1 MIKKF
6 FIGFW
11 NTLNFSRRL
20 ILNFFF
26 LFIVIA
32 IVIAASSNE
41 DEIIIEPGSALVLN
55 ISGFI
60 VEQQKYVDPFEAAIG
75 DSMGKSD
82 EPPEI
87 LLDDIITA
95 IDSAASD
102 KNIKVMVLDLRNMR
116 NTHLNKLKEVSDAL
130 IRFKNAKKKIIAT
143 GDYYSQAQYYLAAYA
158 DEISMHPYGW
168 MGVEGYAMYPM
179 YFKDAIEKLSV
190 SQHIFRVGTYKS
202 AVEPFIRNNMSEPAK
217 ASAQAWLGALWQEY
231 KTDIAL
237 QRNFDINNFD
247 EKMDDFLSKF
257 KTANGDSGQYALDNG
272 WVDSLKTK
280 EEIRQQLIALV
291 GKDIKGKSFKR
302 VSLKDYLKTI
312 KPPIPFINPLTEK
325 VAIVVA
331 KGNIVDGKRK
341 AGQIGGDSTAALLRK
356 ARLDEKVKAVV
367 LRIDSGGG
375 SMFASEVIRA
385 EVLALKESGKPVI
398 ASMSSVAASG
408 GYWIASAANEIW
420 AAPSTITGSI
430 GIFGTIMTFDKT
442 LAKLGVYSDGV
453 STTEMAGFSPMR
465 ELNPKLGQMIQMS
478 IERGYERFLTIVGE
492 ARGLSIEEVDA
503 IAQGRVWI
511 ASKAKEL
518 GLVDHLGNKQDA
530 IEAAAKLAS
539 LKYYDVITIEQELST
554 KDKFIQELLSNA
566 HVKSFL
572 NLEQNDNTFEAGLQS
587 QVGSMIYKLHSQV
600 QSLKDYNDPNA
611 VYARCLVCD
620 IN

>member
-6 FIGFW
+6 FIGLW
-11 NTLNFSRRL
+11 DTLNFSRRL
-20 ILNFFF
+20 IVNFLF

-32 IVIAASSNE
+32 VVIALGSDE
-41 DEIIIEPGSALVLN
+41 DDIIIEPGSALVLN

-60 VEQQKYVDPFEAAIG
+60 VEQKKYVDPFEAAVS

-87 LLDDIITA
+87 LLDDIINV
-95 IDSAASD
+95 IDSAAKD
-102 KNIKVMVLDLRNMR
+102 ERIKIMVLDLRNMR
-116 NTHLNKLKEVSDAL
+116 NAHLNKLKEVSDAL
-130 IRFKNAKKKIIAT
+130 NRFKATEKQIIAT
-143 GDYYSQAQYYLAAYA
+143 GDYYSQAQYYLAAHA
-158 DEISMHPYGW
+158 DEVTMHPYGW

-190 SQHIFRVGTYKS
+190 TQHIFRVGTYKS

-217 ASAQAWLGALWQEY
+217 SSAQAWLGALWSEY
-231 KTDIAL
+231 KTDIATL
-237 QRNFDINNFD
+237 RGFDVQNFD
-247 EKMDDFLSKF
+247 EKMDDFLAKF

-280 EEIRQQLIALV
+280 EEVRQQLIALV

-302 VSLKDYLKTI
+302 ISLTNYLTTI
-312 KPPIPFINPLTEK
+312 KPPTSFVNPLTDK
-325 VAIVVA
+325 VAVVVA

-385 EVLALKESGKPVI
+385 EVLALKDAGKPVI

-430 GIFGTIMTFDKT
+430 GIFGTVMTFDKS

-465 ELNPKLGQMIQMS
+465 ELNPQLGEMIQMS
-478 IERGYERFLTIVGE
+478 IERGYERFLTIVAK

-511 ASKAKEL
+511 ARKAKEL
-518 GLVDHLGNKQDA
+518 GLIDKLGNKQDA

-539 LKYYDVITIEQELST
+539 LKHYDVITVEQDLST

-566 HVKSFL
+566 HVQSFL
-572 NLEQNDNTFEAGLQS
+572 NIEQNNDVFEAGLQS
-587 QVGSMIYKLHSQV
+587 QISSVFYKLQSEFS
-600 QSLKDYNDPNA
+600 SLKDYNDPNA
-611 VYARCLVCD
+611 VYARCLVCN
-620 IN
+620 IY